1 MDANKIQTQGI
12 DVFLQLSIQQ
22 CFHNACLSCT
32 LQYTEVGMTY
42 ARCAKRL
49 SELLLQMT
57 AEEQEGQGRKRGM
70 LADID
75 AIAVIMTDRV

>member
-1 MDANKIQTQGI
+1 
-12 DVFLQLSIQQ
+12 
-22 CFHNACLSCT
+22 
-32 LQYTEVGMTY
+32 MTY